1 MLKNELDKTLYILVS
16 QTEGLASVQQLID
29 TTSNEI
35 FSFKDT
41 TSVIEPNIFSFPP
54 FYEDMR
60 IKIEKKGRDI
70 LKEYESIIKN
80 KLKKPIDLKKLY
92 YEQFEHDVS

>member
-1 MLKNELDKTLYILVS
+1 MLKNEFDKNLYILVS

-29 TTSNEI
+29 TTPNEV

-41 TSVIEPNIFSFPP
+41 TSEIEANIFSFPP

-60 IKIEKKGRDI
+60 IKIEKKGRDM
-70 LKEYESIIKN
+70 LEEYKSIIKN
-80 KLKKPIDLKKLY
+80 KLKKPIDLKRLY

>member
-1 MLKNELDKTLYILVS
+1 MLKNKFEQNLYILVS
-16 QTEGLASVQQLID
+16 QTEGLASIQQLID

-54 FYEDMR
+54 FYENMR

-70 LKEYESIIKN
+70 LKEYESIITN
-80 KLKKPIDLKKLY
+80 KLKKPIDLKRLY
-92 YEQFEHDVS
+92 YEQFEYDIS

>member
-1 MLKNELDKTLYILVS
+1 MLKNNFEQNLYILVS
-16 QTEGLASVQQLID
+16 QTEGLASIQQLID

>member
-1 MLKNELDKTLYILVS
+1 MLKNNFEQNLYILVS
-16 QTEGLASVQQLID
+16 QTEGLASVQQVVD

-60 IKIEKKGRDI
+60 IKIEKKGKDI
-70 LKEYESIIKN
+70 LKEYESIIKK
-80 KLKKPIDLKKLY
+80 KLKKPIDLNKLY

>member
-1 MLKNELDKTLYILVS
+1 MLKNKFDQNLYILVS

-54 FYEDMR
+54 FYENMR

-70 LKEYESIIKN
+70 LKEYESIITN
-80 KLKKPIDLKKLY
+80 KLKKPIDLKRLY
-92 YEQFEHDVS
+92 YEQFEYDVS